1 MIAAWTKVVAT
12 KVRIVVIMDV
22 CESGINKIVKRL
34 NIQ

>member
-1 MIAAWTKVVAT
+1 MIAAWTKVVAM
-12 KVRIVVIMDV
+12 KVRIDVIMDV